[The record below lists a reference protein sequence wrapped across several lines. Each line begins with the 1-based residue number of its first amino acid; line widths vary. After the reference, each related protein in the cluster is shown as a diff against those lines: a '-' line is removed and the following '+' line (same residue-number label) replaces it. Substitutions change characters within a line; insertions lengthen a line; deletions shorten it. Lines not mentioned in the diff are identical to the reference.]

1 MPEVEKSAV
10 EAQSSEPNKKG
21 EPEYDPVTAKQVK
34 EHEDAMRF
42 HLDALRDL
50 KKEHAVAVQNRQPKA
65 RPNTGIGPKAPV
77 QACPHEPKQQPGSSK
92 TVKHPPVKSKPQRV
106 VLLCLLWGSVLF
118 QFWCLFA
125 FEGKACNSKSCSPES

>member
-50 KKEHAVAVQNRQPKA
+50 KKNMRLLF
-65 RPNTGIGPKAPV
+65 RTG
-77 QACPHEPKQQPGSSK
+77 S
-92 TVKHPPVKSKPQRV
+92 QRRDPT
-106 VLLCLLWGSVLF
+106 L
-118 QFWCLFA
+118 A
-125 FEGKACNSKSCSPES
+125 